1 MGELV
6 DRSSMSDASGVP
18 ESGDT
23 PAPELRLL
31 DALFRLSK
39 TVLSDARTHVVAAA
53 DLDLADFL
61 VLRSIQFG
69 VDTPG
74 DLVRD
79 LGLNPAVVSR
89 AITKLAN
96 AGYVDRRIDP
106 KDSRRSRI
114 DLTEEGARTNA
125 AIAARVRPGLAQRLD
140 RLDPDRVRILLE
152 TLEML

>member
-1 MGELV
+1 MGEHV
-6 DRSSMSDASGVP
+6 DQSSMLDASRAP
-18 ESGDT
+18 ELSDT
-23 PAPELRLL
+23 PTPELRLL

-39 TVLSDARTHVVAAA
+39 TMLSDARTHVVAAA

-69 VDTPG
+69 VGTPG

-79 LGLNPAVVSR
+79 LGLNPAVISR
-89 AITKLAN
+89 AITKLAK
-96 AGYVDRRIDP
+96 AGYVDRRIDSE
-106 KDSRRSRI
+106 DSRRSHI
-114 DLTEEGARTNA
+114 DLTEEGERTNA
-125 AIAARVRPGLAQRLD
+125 AIAARVRPGLAQRLG